1 LRERGQPGTVQY
13 AQQAGRHV
21 ANVPPGSAR
30 RDDAQLTDDVVFEVP
45 LAAPI
50 LHVRAPEKVVAGT
63 SFHLEVILDE
73 IPKEVPPECALS
85 IGFRIHP
92 AAQSPVSTADN
103 APVQPDRHSYKPT
116 GKLDVDVPSGV
127 WKGLVTLDSGP
138 SAQAR
143 ERQRKCH
150 TLLAL

>member
-103 APVQPDRHSYKPT
+103 APQCSRTDTRINRLENWMSMFPVA
-116 GKLDVDVPSGV
+116 SGRD
-127 WKGLVTLDSGP
+127 L
-138 SAQAR
+138 
-143 ERQRKCH
+143 
-150 TLLAL
+150 